1 MDSREN
7 REPGNNREEKRAAL
21 LVATFAAFLTP
32 FMGAALNVALP
43 SIGNDFGAD
52 AILLNLVATVY
63 LLATA
68 MFLLPFGRMG
78 DIYGRKRIFTMGII
92 VFTVSSLLCAIAPS
106 MIWLIVFRVLQGIG
120 SAMIFGTGVA
130 ILTSVFPPG
139 ERGRA
144 LGINVAAVYIGLSA
158 GPFAGGLLTQYLGW
172 RSIFWVLIPIG
183 ITAIILLRLKIK
195 GEWAE
200 SRGERFDWRGTLF
213 YTVSLLFIMS
223 GFNWLPEWKGFVA
236 MGAGLALLAV
246 FVLWELRLRFPL
258 FEMRLFRR
266 NRVFAFSNLAALIN
280 YSATFAVGF
289 LMSLYL
295 QYVKGFDP
303 RDAGLVMVVQ
313 PLIMAVFSPVTGRL
327 SDRIQPQV
335 IASAG
340 MAFSTLGLVFLIFLE
355 PSTSVWYILMDLALL
370 GIGFALFSSPNTNAI
385 MSSVERRYFGVASG
399 SVGTMR
405 MIGQMLS
412 MGIVLLLF
420 SMLIGK
426 VEITAETAGGFLRSM
441 KIAFTIFSIFCFL
454 GIFASL
460 ARGKLVR

>member
-1 MDSREN
+1 MEN
-7 REPGNNREEKRAAL
+7 REPGNSREEKRAAL

-43 SIGNDFGAD
+43 SIGNDFGSD

-92 VFTVSSLLCAIAPS
+92 VFTASSLLCAMAPS
-106 MIWLIVFRVLQGIG
+106 MTWLIAFRVLQGIG

-183 ITAIILLRLKIK
+183 IAAIVLLRLKIK

-246 FVLWELRLRFPL
+246 FVTWELRLRFPL

-280 YSATFAVGF
+280 YSATFAVSF

-385 MSSVERRYFGVASG
+385 MSSVERRYYGVASG

>member
-1 MDSREN
+1 MEN
-7 REPGNNREEKRAAL
+7 REPGNSREEKRAAL

-92 VFTVSSLLCAIAPS
+92 VFTASSLLCAMAPS
-106 MIWLIVFRVLQGIG
+106 MTWLIAFRVLQGIG

-158 GPFAGGLLTQYLGW
+158 GPFVGGLLTQYLGW

-183 ITAIILLRLKIK
+183 IAAIVLLRLKIK

-246 FVLWELRLRFPL
+246 FVTWELRLRFPL
-258 FEMRLFRR
+258 FEVRLFRR

-280 YSATFAVGF
+280 YSATFAVSF

-385 MSSVERRYFGVASG
+385 MSSVERRYYGVASG

>member
-1 MDSREN
+1 MEN
-7 REPGNNREEKRAAL
+7 REPGNSREEKRAAL

-78 DIYGRKRIFTMGII
+78 DIYGRKRIFTLGII
-92 VFTVSSLLCAIAPS
+92 VFTASSLLCAIAPS
-106 MIWLIVFRVLQGIG
+106 MPWLIAFRVLQGIG

-172 RSIFWVLIPIG
+172 RSIFWVLVPIG
-183 ITAIILLRLKIK
+183 IAAIVLLRLKIK

-246 FVLWELRLRFPL
+246 FVSWELRLRFPL

-340 MAFSTLGLVFLIFLE
+340 MAFSTLRLVLLIFLE

-385 MSSVERRYFGVASG
+385 MSSVERRYYGVASG

-460 ARGKLVR
+460 ARGKLLR